1 MSEIVLRARDILP
14 QTKVCRK
21 GKIRV
26 KKTSQGRIVNIFLM
40 SVLVVSVLS
49 FFPLDVDWIKLF
61 SRMGD
66 LGIVF
71 GRLARLSLKNFDF
84 TLISFVETLS
94 ITVLATVY
102 GVFIGLV
109 FGTFAARNLVKNS
122 MITTFL
128 SSFFTFLRAVPT
140 PVWVLLAL
148 VALGLG
154 PIPGVV
160 GLSIHAVAFFSRAFS
175 QCFED
180 VAPETIEALE
190 VTGASKIQI
199 YFSAVLPSAM
209 SQIVA
214 WTGLRYEINFKESA
228 ILGMVGAGGIGFTI
242 TTSMQRYE
250 YGTAGLA
257 ILLVFVYSYMI
268 EMLFTHIKKKYIQ

>member
-160 GLSIHAVAFFSRAFS
+160 GLSIHAVSFFSRAFS